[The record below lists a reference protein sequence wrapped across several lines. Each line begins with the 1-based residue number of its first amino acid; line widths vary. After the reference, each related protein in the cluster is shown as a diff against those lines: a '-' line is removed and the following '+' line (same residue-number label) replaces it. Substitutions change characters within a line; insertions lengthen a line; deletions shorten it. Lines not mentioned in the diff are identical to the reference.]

1 MAGFLD
7 RLGQGAA
14 RHKWATVGVW
24 LLVAVLLVVAAEA
37 SGGTTVDVFKI
48 PGAQSEKARDLLQQR
63 FPAQSGDTADVAFQA
78 RNGTITDPANQAAI
92 AETEANLQPRK
103 IADITQV
110 IGPATPIAG
119 SAFVS
124 KDGTIG
130 YVRVQYDQPAPSP
143 STASSARLEAATQPA
158 KQAGIRV
165 DFGGPV
171 TDYFNRNEGG
181 NADVIGLIFAVII
194 LL

>member
-14 RHKWATVGVW
+14 RHKWVTIGVW
-24 LLVAVLLVVAAEA
+24 LLVAVVLVVAAEA

-48 PGAQSEKARDLLQQR
+48 PGAQSEKARELLQQR

-78 RNGTITDPANQAAI
+78 RSGTITDPANQAAI
-92 AETEANLQPRK
+92 AEAEANLQPGK
-103 IADITQV
+103 VPDVTQV
-110 IGPATPIAG
+110 TGPATPIVG

-130 YVRVQYDQPAPSP
+130 YLRVQYDQR
-143 STASSARLEAATQPA
+143 ASNLPTDSFDRLQAATQPA
-158 KQAGIRV
+158 KQAGLRV
-165 DFGGPV
+165 
-171 TDYFNRNEGG
+171 E
-181 NADVIGLIFAVII
+181 
-194 LL
+194 